1 MVLPRLAR
9 PFAVLIAA
17 LFLAPLL
24 GASGAKAAD
33 AGEMSQG
40 SPKAKVTVIEYA
52 SVTCPHCARV
62 NNNVLPAFK
71 AKYVDTG
78 KVLYIFREFPT
89 DPVQLSAA
97 GFLVARCAPPAK
109 YFAVID
115 ALFHGQDK
123 LYQSQDAKAWLYE
136 AGKAGGLTEAQVQTC
151 VQDKAG
157 LEAFNARVDAAFN
170 VAQIHATPTFVIGTT
185 KLEGEKTL
193 DDLSAAIDPLL
204 AAK

>member
-1 MVLPRLAR
+1 MRAFTGIIIAVAVGLLAGCG
-9 PFAVLIAA
+9 PKGGTGGGDAVNG
-17 LFLAPLL
+17 PMTL
-24 GASGAKAAD
+24 GD
-33 AGEMSQG
+33 
-40 SPKAKVTVIEYA
+40 PNAKVKIDEWA
-52 SVTCPHCARV
+52 SVTCPHCAEFNEKV
-62 NNNVLPAFK
+62 FPLFK